1 MLEMDGNFLEVKIS
15 LFAEINS
22 HGKIKF
28 KIYFPQKQYQNTNNA
43 IYLFFQRESF
53 CVEPPCGQLNPMVD
67 DMYVVLRQIFEEYY
81 DIFQFDSFHY
91 GGDEVSTLL
100 QLKLKYTHFFILFF
114 YDKKLG

>member
-15 LFAEINS
+15 LFVEINS
-22 HGKIKF
+22 HGKIEF
-28 KIYFPQKQYQNTNNA
+28 EI
-43 IYLFFQRESF
+43 LFSIKVVCIKMPKMEFIFFRRDSF

-91 GGDEVSTLL
+91 GGDEVINYSLT
-100 QLKLKYTHFFILFF
+100 IN
-114 YDKKLG
+114 